1 MTEDIVKRVIK
12 ESPILFNQEMV
23 LAYLEGRKT
32 QTRRIAKNI
41 FPLFPTYIDLESQ
54 TYADDMGQYR
64 PIAELCPYGQAG
76 DLLWGRE
83 TWRPAWW
90 DVDFEWMGIEFR
102 AAKVGDWKTVDTD
115 KLWPDDDRR
124 ESVWDSLNIECEKR
138 GVVKNDN
145 GNFIWK
151 DEQNPLKWRP
161 SIFMPRAAARILPTI
176 KSVRLE
182 MLQSISEADAIAEGV
197 GSIEEY
203 QNLWNS
209 INAKRGFGWEV
220 NPPVW
225 VIDFSKEVANGIKN

>member
-1 MTEDIVKRVIK
+1 MK

-23 LAYLEGRKT
+23 TAYFAGHKT

-41 FPLFPTYIDLESQ
+41 VPSNITHFVDLSSQ
-54 TYADDMGQYR
+54 TYRDDKMQYH

-76 DLLWGRE
+76 DRLWGRE

-90 DVDFEWMGIEFR
+90 DADFEWMGIEYK
-102 AAKVGDWKTVDTD
+102 AGGEWQTVDTD

-124 ESVWDSLNIECEKR
+124 ESVWDSLSIECEKR
-138 GVVKNDN
+138 GVAKNES

-151 DEQNPLKWRP
+151 DEQNPLNWRP
-161 SIFMPRAAARILPTI
+161 SIFMPRAAARILPII

-197 GSIEEY
+197 GSISEY
-203 QNLWNS
+203 QQLWDKLNK
-209 INAKRGFGWEV
+209 NRGYPWES

-225 VIDFSKEVANGIKN
+225 VVEFAPNI